1 MGQGDLAAH
10 PRGRRVARTGL
21 PAADA
26 QTAPG
31 HRQIRTAAHFANSSR
46 ARCMTDTDHGRLPE
60 EYWIRHITHHRMC
73 ARLSDAVPVRGIR
86 LYFPAPHEPRAASGH
101 GSDRTQ
107 RARAAVGPLL
117 KILRTLCTTIDL

>member
-1 MGQGDLAAH
+1 
-10 PRGRRVARTGL
+10 
-21 PAADA
+21 
-26 QTAPG
+26 
-31 HRQIRTAAHFANSSR
+31 
-46 ARCMTDTDHGRLPE
+46 MTDTDHGRLPE

-117 KILRTLCTTIDL
+117 KILRTLCTTIDLTRTPYHARTRPLFRRGSGNTEKAATAASELE